1 MAESLIYFSGKDF
14 MSINLLTLNPE
25 QLTWPLW
32 DREFVDEVLRC
43 AAAKVVTPHFKWGQ
57 TKDLLGEISWVQV

>member
-1 MAESLIYFSGKDF
+1 

-32 DREFVDEVLRC
+32 DREFVDEVLLC

-57 TKDLLGEISWVQV
+57 TKDSLGEISWVQV